1 MGPYL
6 IDYDFK
12 AKRMRARNQHI
23 DLCHGTKHGINGTV
37 VTDIIPKITLG

>member
-12 AKRMRARNQHI
+12 AKRMRARNQRI
-23 DLCHGTKHGINGTV
+23 ELCHGAKHGIYSTM